1 MCVDRTDDICVTLF
15 GSGASEVDDQITPE
29 EVKRQKDKRRYLEM
43 ADTAKHEK
51 ILKAMECRKQKNIP
65 KQGTIE
71 SFILFI

>member
-1 MCVDRTDDICVTLF
+1 MCADRTNVICVTLF
-15 GSGASEVDDQITPE
+15 GSGALEVDDQITSE
-29 EVKRQKDKRRYLEM
+29 EVKREKDKRRYLEM